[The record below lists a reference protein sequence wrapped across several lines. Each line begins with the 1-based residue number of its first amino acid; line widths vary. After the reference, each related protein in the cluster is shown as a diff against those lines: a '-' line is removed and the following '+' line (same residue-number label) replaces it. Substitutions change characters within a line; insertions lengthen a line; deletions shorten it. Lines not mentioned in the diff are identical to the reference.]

1 MIKREIYL
9 NRIRPFY
16 ESEMIKVITGIRR
29 CGKSTIMRQIID
41 EIKEKG
47 IGEEYIIYV
56 NFEDYKYRKI
66 SNADALYE
74 YIEARIKDEDKYY
87 LFLTRSRM

>member
-1 MIKREIYL
+1 
-9 NRIRPFY
+9 
-16 ESEMIKVITGIRR
+16 MIKVITGIRR
-29 CGKSTIMRQIID
+29 CGKATIMRQIID